1 MKTTLNTT
9 WIYLIAGLIVVGFVV
24 FYGRERFQ
32 PEFLDKSQVKHT
44 VASEHSSYHQG
55 TNHLRP
61 DVSSVPEPQGQA
73 TPFQVN
79 QYTALL

>member
-9 WIYLIAGLIVVGFVV
+9 WIYLIAGLILVGFIV

-32 PEFLDKSQVKHT
+32 PEFLDKSQVQKT
-44 VASEHSSYHQG
+44 VSVEHSSYNQT

-61 DVSSVPEPQGQA
+61 DVSSIPGSQGVP

-79 QYTALL
+79 QYTALM